1 MKISSTECGR
11 ATVGAGRAQEKILP
25 SVRPK
30 GLGGTH
36 TSDKKKLSP
45 LERGMA
51 VAEEA
56 LAGVPEIREDIVA
69 DVKDRIALGEYNV
82 SGDEIADM
90 MLRRLAADRIR

>member
-1 MKISSTECGR
+1 MKISSAECGR
-11 ATVGAGRAQEKILP
+11 ATADASQAQAKILP

-30 GLGGTH
+30 GMGGIKA
-36 TSDKKKLSP
+36 SEKKILSP

-56 LAGVPEIREDIVA
+56 LAAVPEIREDIVA
-69 DVKDRIALGEYNV
+69 DVKDRISRGEYNV